1 MTNIITNNAQSCPD
15 TDSDKFDKYYYYN
28 NIDGGTS
35 GLQIIFTNILIALAA
50 ECKAS

>member
-1 MTNIITNNAQSCPD
+1 MTNIITNNAQSCR
-15 TDSDKFDKYYYYN
+15 DSEKFDKYYYYNN